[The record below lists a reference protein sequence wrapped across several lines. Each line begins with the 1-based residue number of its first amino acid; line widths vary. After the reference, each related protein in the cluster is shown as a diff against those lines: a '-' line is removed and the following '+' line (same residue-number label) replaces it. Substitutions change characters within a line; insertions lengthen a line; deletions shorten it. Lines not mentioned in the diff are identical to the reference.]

1 MGEENSNNEK
11 KDSEM
16 SKEDLK
22 AATAGFFLIVA
33 IGTLFFLG
41 LIGLEEFLSRRYGN
55 KSDNPRFKNKT
66 ETRSSSWENPW
77 DDSRWQDNKVP
88 WLEHTQGYP
97 WFYKKNTPLMWGFF
111 CLFGFLEILWFFKF
125 SMKAGFTPA
134 FHIIPHRILNICG
147 F

>member
-1 MGEENSNNEK
+1 MGEENSNKEK
-11 KDSEM
+11 MDSEM

-22 AATAGFFLIVA
+22 AATAGFFIIVA

-41 LIGLEEFLSRRYGN
+41 LIGLDEFLSRHYGN

-97 WFYKKNTPLMWGFF
+97 
-111 CLFGFLEILWFFKF
+111 
-125 SMKAGFTPA
+125 
-134 FHIIPHRILNICG
+134 
-147 F
+147 

>member
-1 MGEENSNNEK
+1 MVAENSNNEK
-11 KDSEM
+11 NDSEM

-33 IGTLFFLG
+33 MGTLFFLG

-66 ETRSSSWENPW
+66 ETKSSSWENPW

-97 WFYKKNTPLMWGFF
+97 
-111 CLFGFLEILWFFKF
+111 
-125 SMKAGFTPA
+125 
-134 FHIIPHRILNICG
+134 
-147 F
+147 

>member
-1 MGEENSNNEK
+1 MSNLKKQKYGRRKFKEK
-11 KDSEM
+11 MDSEM

-22 AATAGFFLIVA
+22 AATAGFFIIVA

-41 LIGLEEFLSRRYGN
+41 LIGLDEFLCRRYGN

-66 ETRSSSWENPW
+66 ETKSNWENPW

-111 CLFGFLEILWFFKF
+111 VIWL
-125 SMKAGFTPA
+125 S
-134 FHIIPHRILNICG
+134 LNLI
-147 F
+147 

>member
-1 MGEENSNNEK
+1 MGEENSNKEK
-11 KDSEM
+11 MDSEM

-41 LIGLEEFLSRRYGN
+41 LIGLDEFLSRRYGN

-66 ETRSSSWENPW
+66 ETKSDWENPW
-77 DDSRWQDNKVP
+77 DDSRWENNQVP

-97 WFYKKNTPLMWGFF
+97 WFYKKNTPLLWGFF
-111 CLFGFLEILWFFKF
+111 VIWL
-125 SMKAGFTPA
+125 S
-134 FHIIPHRILNICG
+134 LNLL
-147 F
+147 